1 MKTSWE
7 VLYTPAEFSVLPQ
20 RDLSETACV
29 VLDVLRATSSMVT
42 ALANGAQAIIPVA
55 TIAEALAWREQD
67 PDVLLAGERNGLR
80 IAARLT
86 GGVEFDLG
94 NSPREF
100 LPERVRG
107 RRIVM
112 TTTNG
117 TRALQACRRAEHVW
131 VGAFLNLG
139 AVVTA
144 LVRSQPRH
152 VLVVCSGT
160 IEQAA
165 FEDTLAA
172 GALCEQAG
180 VLCQAGEMAD
190 SVLMALEVWR
200 RHAGD
205 VAAGMGSGR
214 NGRRLLGRPEL
225 RDDVGFCA
233 LRDRYAFA
241 PRLEPDGAVRWLT

>member
-1 MKTSWE
+1 M
-7 VLYTPAEFSVLPQ
+7 
-20 RDLSETACV
+20 
-29 VLDVLRATSSMVT
+29 LDVLRATSSMVT
-42 ALANGAQAIIPVA
+42 ALANGAEAIVPVG
-55 TIAEALAWREQD
+55 TIAEALAWRERD
-67 PDVLLAGERNGLR
+67 PEVLLAGERDGVR

-86 GGVEFDLG
+86 GGVEFDVG

-117 TRALQACRRAEHVW
+117 TRALQACRRAAHVW

-139 AVVTA
+139 AVVAA
-144 LVRSQPRH
+144 LRCAQPRH

-165 FEDTLAA
+165 FEDALAA
-172 GALCEQAG
+172 GALCEQMEG
-180 VLCQAGEMAD
+180 LCQVGEVAD
-190 SVLMALEVWR
+190 SVLMAIEVWR
-200 RHAGD
+200 RHAAD
-205 VAAGMGSGR
+205 VAAGLGSGR

-225 RDDVGFCA
+225 RDDVRFCA
-233 LRDRYAFA
+233 ARDRHAFA
-241 PRLEPDGAVRWLT
+241 PRLESDGVVRWLR